1 MKTAKQLID
10 ELTADGVSQSKIGAA
25 TSIPQAT
32 ISRIQSG
39 QIADTKASYWV
50 RIDAFHAGHFGAKA
64 PEPAAQGAA

>member
-1 MKTAKQLID
+1 MKPAKQLVD

-39 QIADTKASYWV
+39 QIADTKASYWN
-50 RIDAFHAGHFGAKA
+50 RIAAFHAQHFSAKSA
-64 PEPAAQGAA
+64 ERSSEVPA